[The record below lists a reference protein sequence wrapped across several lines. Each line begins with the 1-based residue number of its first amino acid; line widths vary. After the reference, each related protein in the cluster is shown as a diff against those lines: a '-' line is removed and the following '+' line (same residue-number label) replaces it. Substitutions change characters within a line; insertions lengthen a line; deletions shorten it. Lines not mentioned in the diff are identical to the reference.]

1 MSDHNFNNSHVPHSR
16 GRVREANDFQRADKI
31 FWHDKVLARSILRL
45 IPCWIYPNHVTV
57 FRFLATPI
65 VVVLMLF
72 EHYYI
77 GLIAFLLVAFTD
89 AMDGSMARTRNQIT
103 DWGKI
108 YDPLADKILIG
119 SMVFIIVLR
128 YIDFWTSIIIIGL
141 EIMIITTA
149 WIRKIKGYKVE
160 ANIWGKVKMML
171 QVAGVAILLL
181 SIIFDLAALIPYAS
195 GALYIA
201 IAFAI
206 VSLLSYGI

>member
-1 MSDHNFNNSHVPHSR
+1 MSNHNFQKAEKIFMH
-16 GRVREANDFQRADKI
+16 DKI
-31 FWHDKVLARSILRL
+31 LAGSVLKL
-45 IPCWIYPNHVTV
+45 IPRWIYPNYITV

-77 GLIAFLLVAFTD
+77 GLFAFLLVAFTD

-103 DWGKI
+103 EWGKI

-128 YIDFWTSIIIIGL
+128 YIDFWTSVIIIGL
-141 EIMIITTA
+141 EIVIITTA
-149 WIRKIKGYKVE
+149 WVRKIKGYKVE
-160 ANIWGKVKMML
+160 ANIWGKIKMIL
-171 QVAGVAILLL
+171 QVAGVTILLL
-181 SIIFDLAALIPYAS
+181 SIVFNLAALVPYAS
-195 GALYIA
+195 GVLYIA